1 MTLAAAM
8 SSFDQLHRTTFMK
21 TFSIETLGCRVN
33 HYESQQIAQLLRT
46 RGLIETDASSA
57 DLRVV
62 HTCSVTMHAARES
75 RQSVRRAIRLPL
87 LQRPGFSVSH
97 QPACASALSHSHSAS
112 VESNQPTGSASVGS
126 PADTA
131 IEPTFGRSRVVV
143 TGCWATSDQNSA
155 QAIPGVSAVL
165 GHHQN
170 MAVELDRLITAWQL
184 EDARPANDL
193 RLVPLDDPPSAY
205 QAKDILT
212 ASGPVPMDDEKDNK
226 WMIQAG
232 APAGLRTTGIKPS
245 AALQVNQNLVESV
258 RFSAGLADQ
267 PGTTSLPVLSAHQ
280 SGLQRAVLKVQDGCD
295 AHCTYCIIPQLR
307 PRLWSKPIDQAVE
320 EAKALVAAGH
330 CEIVLTGIF
339 LGAYG
344 QATALRRRQTPSDTS
359 LVHLIEAL
367 CTRVTGLCRLRL
379 SSIEPGDLTTDLLAV
394 LSSHHQVMPH
404 FHLPLQSGS
413 DLILRR
419 MNRQYS
425 RDDFLQMVERVR
437 HAFDRPALTTDVVV
451 GFPGEDDAEFEQ
463 TVDVVKAAGF
473 IHVHAFPYSPRPGTA
488 AARWADQFI
497 HGPVV
502 GERLHRLQEISLNQ
516 SLLFRRR
523 FLNQEVEIIIE
534 QGQTNRPNE
543 VHRRHGRCERYFDVW
558 LDGSESVR
566 TGQVARVRITD
577 VTSQRTFAK
586 YV

>member
-1 MTLAAAM
+1 M
-8 SSFDQLHRTTFMK
+8 
-21 TFSIETLGCRVN
+21 
-33 HYESQQIAQLLRT
+33 
-46 RGLIETDASSA
+46 
-57 DLRVV
+57 
-62 HTCSVTMHAARES
+62 
-75 RQSVRRAIRLPL
+75 
-87 LQRPGFSVSH
+87 
-97 QPACASALSHSHSAS
+97 
-112 VESNQPTGSASVGS
+112 
-126 PADTA
+126 
-131 IEPTFGRSRVVV
+131 EPTFSRSRVLV
-143 TGCWATSDQNSA
+143 TGCWATSDQTSA

-170 MAVELDRLITAWQL
+170 MAMELDRLITAWQL
-184 EDARPANDL
+184 EDARPAKDL
-193 RLVPLDDPPSAY
+193 RLVPLDEPPSAY
-205 QAKDILT
+205 EAKDILT

-245 AALQVNQNLVESV
+245 AALQVNQNLVESA
-258 RFSAGLADQ
+258 RFSIGLADL
-267 PGTTSLPVLSAHQ
+267 PGTTSLPVLSTHQ
-280 SGLQRAVLKVQDGCD
+280 TGLQRAVLKVQDGCD

-344 QATALRRRQTPSDTS
+344 QATALRRRQGASDTS
-359 LVHLIEAL
+359 LAHLVEAL
-367 CTRVTGLCRLRL
+367 CTRVTGLRRLRL
-379 SSIEPGDLTTDLLAV
+379 SSIEPGDLTADLLAV

-425 RDDFLQMVERVR
+425 RDDFLRMVERVR
-437 HAFDRPALTTDVVV
+437 KAFDRPALTTDVVV

-463 TVDVVKAAGF
+463 TVDLVKAAGF

-488 AARWADQFI
+488 AARWTDQFV

-502 GERLHRLQEISLNQ
+502 GERLHRLQEISLDQ
-516 SLLFRRR
+516 SLLFRRQ
-523 FLNQEVEIIIE
+523 FLDQEVEIVVE
-534 QGQTNRPNE
+534 RERPGDSTEVQG
-543 VHRRHGRCERYFDVW
+543 RHGRCERYFDVW
-558 LDGSESVR
+558 LDESAPLR
-566 TGQVARVRITD
+566 TGQVARVRITN
-577 VTSQRTFAK
+577 VTSQRTFARC
-586 YV
+586 V

>member
-1 MTLAAAM
+1 
-8 SSFDQLHRTTFMK
+8 MK

-46 RGLIETDASSA
+46 RGLIETNASSA

-75 RQSVRRAIRLPL
+75 RQSVRRAIRLPQ
-87 LQRPGFSVSH
+87 LQRPEFSFSH

-126 PADTA
+126 PKHT
-131 IEPTFGRSRVVV
+131 ITEPTFSRSRVLV
-143 TGCWATSDQNSA
+143 TGCWATSDQASA
-155 QAIPGVSAVL
+155 QSIPGVSAVL

-205 QAKDILT
+205 EAKDILT

-232 APAGLRTTGIKPS
+232 APADLRTTGIKPS
-245 AALQVNQNLVESV
+245 AALQVNQNLVEAA

-267 PGTTSLPVLSAHQ
+267 PGATSLPVLSAHQ
-280 SGLQRAVLKVQDGCD
+280 TGLQRAVLKVQDGCD

-307 PRLWSKPIDQAVE
+307 PRLWSKPIDQAIE

-344 QATALRRRQTPSDTS
+344 QPTALRRRQATSDTS
-359 LVHLIEAL
+359 LACLIDAL
-367 CTRVTGLCRLRL
+367 CIRVPDLRRLRL
-379 SSIEPGDLTTDLLAV
+379 SSIEPGDLTADLLAV

-425 RDDFLQMVERVR
+425 RDDFLRMVERVR
-437 HAFDRPALTTDVVV
+437 KAFDRPALTTDVVV
-451 GFPGEDDAEFEQ
+451 GFPGEHDAEFEQ

-488 AARWADQFI
+488 AARWTDQFI
-497 HGPVV
+497 HGPAV
-502 GERLHRLQEISLNQ
+502 GERLHRLQEISLDQ
-516 SLLFRRR
+516 SLVFRRQ

-534 QGQTNRPNE
+534 REQDHQPGQ
-543 VHRRHGRCERYFDVW
+543 HSRHGRCERYFDVW
-558 LDGSESVR
+558 LDESTPLM
-566 TGQVARVRITD
+566 TGQLARVRITE
-577 VTSQRTFAK
+577 VAAQRTFASCI
-586 YV
+586 

>member
-1 MTLAAAM
+1 
-8 SSFDQLHRTTFMK
+8 MK

-33 HYESQQIAQLLRT
+33 QYESQQIAQLLRT

-57 DLRVV
+57 DLRVI

-87 LQRPGFSVSH
+87 LQRPEFSFSH

-126 PADTA
+126 PKHT
-131 IEPTFGRSRVVV
+131 ITEPTFSRSRVLV
-143 TGCWATSDQNSA
+143 TGCWATSDQASA
-155 QAIPGVSAVL
+155 QSIPGVSAVL
-165 GHHQN
+165 SHHQN

-193 RLVPLDDPPSAY
+193 RLVPLNDPPSAY
-205 QAKDILT
+205 EAKDILT

-232 APAGLRTTGIKPS
+232 APADLRTTSIKPS
-245 AALQVNQNLVESV
+245 AALQVNQNLVESA

-267 PGTTSLPVLSAHQ
+267 PGANSLPILIAHQ
-280 SGLQRAVLKVQDGCD
+280 TGLQRAVLKVQDGCD

-307 PRLWSKPIDQAVE
+307 PWLWSKPIDQAVE

-344 QATALRRRQTPSDTS
+344 QATALRRRQASSDMS
-359 LVHLIEAL
+359 LAHLIEAL
-367 CTRVTGLCRLRL
+367 CTRVTGLRRLRL
-379 SSIEPGDLTTDLLAV
+379 SSIEPGDLTADLLTV
-394 LSSHHQVMPH
+394 LSSQQQVMPH

-425 RDDFLQMVERVR
+425 RDDFLRMVERVR
-437 HAFDRPALTTDVVV
+437 KAFDRPALTTDVVV

-488 AARWADQFI
+488 AARWTDQFI

-502 GERLHRLQEISLNQ
+502 GERLHWLQEISLDQ
-516 SLLFRRR
+516 SLLFRRQ
-523 FLNQEVEIIIE
+523 FLNQDVEIIIE
-534 QGQTNRPNE
+534 QGQL
-543 VHRRHGRCERYFDVW
+543 RHGRCERYFDVW
-558 LDGSESVR
+558 LDESATLT

-577 VTSQRTFAK
+577 VTAQRTFAK
-586 YV
+586 CV